1 MLASFLSVLFS
12 SSVIVLIYFGR
23 LVIVRQTLVTSYNE
37 SIAVN
42 LAALIRNIPD
52 FPKAGIQFKDIESI
66 TENPEAFAYVTEQFS
81 LAAKDHHIDK
91 ILALDARGFL
101 FGAALA
107 HALKLPLVMARKK
120 GKLAGEC
127 VSESYALEY
136 GDAEVELQRTAISAN
151 EKVLIIDDLLATGGT
166 AKAVASLVT
175 KVGASVALFA
185 FVIELDGL
193 NGRQKLGDVDIT
205 SLVHF

>member
-1 MLASFLSVLFS
+1 M
-12 SSVIVLIYFGR
+12 
-23 LVIVRQTLVTSYNE
+23 
-37 SIAVN
+37 N
-42 LAALIRNIPD
+42 LKEIIRNIPD

-66 TENPEAFAYVTEQFS
+66 TENPEVFAYVIDQFDF
-81 LAAKDHHIDK
+81 AAKEHKIDK

-107 HALKLPLVMARKK
+107 YKQKLPMVMARKK

-136 GDAEVELQRTAISAN
+136 GDAEVELQKTAIQAGDH
-151 EKVLIIDDLLATGGT
+151 VLIIDDLLATGGT
-166 AKAVASLVT
+166 AKAAASLVN
-175 KVGASVALFA
+175 KVGATVALFA

-193 NGRQKLGDVDIT
+193 KGRSQLDGVDII

>member
-1 MLASFLSVLFS
+1 VDLAS
-12 SSVIVLIYFGR
+12 
-23 LVIVRQTLVTSYNE
+23 
-37 SIAVN
+37 
-42 LAALIRNIPD
+42 LIRNIPD
-52 FPKAGIQFKDIESI
+52 FPKPGIQFKDIESI
-66 TENPEAFAYVTEQFS
+66 TENPEAFTYVVDQFE
-81 LAAKDHHIDK
+81 LAAKEHKIDK

-107 HALKLPLVMARKK
+107 YKQKLPLVMARKQ

-136 GDAEVELQRTAISAN
+136 GDAEVELQKTAIQSTD
-151 EKVLIIDDLLATGGT
+151 KVLIIDDLLATGGT
-166 AKAVASLVT
+166 AKAAAGLVN

-185 FVIELDGL
+185 FVIELGDL
-193 NGRQKLGDVDIT
+193 NGRSQLGEVDIV

>member
-1 MLASFLSVLFS
+1 MDL
-12 SSVIVLIYFGR
+12 
-23 LVIVRQTLVTSYNE
+23 TS
-37 SIAVN
+37 
-42 LAALIRNIPD
+42 LIRNIPD
-52 FPKAGIQFKDIESI
+52 FPKPGIQFKDIESI
-66 TENPEAFAYVTEQFS
+66 TENPEAFAYVVDQFEA
-81 LAAKDHHIDK
+81 AAKAHKIDK

-107 HALKLPLVMARKK
+107 YKQKLPLVMARKQ

-136 GDAEVELQRTAISAN
+136 GDAEVELQKTAIQSTD
-151 EKVLIIDDLLATGGT
+151 KVLIIDDLLATGGT
-166 AKAVASLVT
+166 ARAAAALVD

-185 FVIELDGL
+185 FVIELDDL
-193 NGRQKLGDVDIT
+193 NGRSQLGDVDIV

>member
-1 MLASFLSVLFS
+1 MD
-12 SSVIVLIYFGR
+12 LI
-23 LVIVRQTLVTSYNE
+23 Q
-37 SIAVN
+37 
-42 LAALIRNIPD
+42 LIRNIPD
-52 FPKAGIQFKDIESI
+52 FPKPGIQFKDIESI
-66 TENPEAFAYVTEQFS
+66 TENPEAFAYVTEQFAQAS
-81 LAAKDHHIDK
+81 REHKIDK

-107 HALKLPLVMARKK
+107 HVQKLPLVMARKK

-136 GDAEVELQRTAISAN
+136 GDAEVELQKTAIKSTD
-151 EKVLIIDDLLATGGT
+151 KVLIIDDLLATGGT
-166 AKAVASLVT
+166 AKAAASLVN

-193 NGRQKLGDVDIT
+193 NGRAQLGDVDIV
-205 SLVHF
+205 SLVNF